1 MKVFN
6 NFYEMEKYYDE
17 STKTYNFIE
26 DNKRL
31 DIQLNFDL
39 SGEYKIYCNDLIA
52 KEINIKHI
60 ECNDLKAESIYNSY
74 GACTI
79 SANYIICKKHLYV
92 SNIKANNI
100 ISLYIYAKN
109 IFCNNINCKSIEV
122 ENKIKCCNINTNSI
136 HSNKIEINNITILNY
151 CIAVEELK
159 TKQIT
164 KLSDRAEVFCCK
176 NDIEYI
182 KEC

>member
-1 MKVFN
+1 MKTFKNLGEIKPYYNQNTSTYEFKEN
-6 NFYEMEKYYDE
+6 NKY
-17 STKTYNFIE
+17 
-26 DNKRL
+26 L
-31 DIQLNFDL
+31 DIQLDFDL
-39 SGEYKIYCNDLIA
+39 LGEYKIKCNNLIA

-100 ISLYIYAKN
+100 ISLYIYVKN

-136 HSNKIEINNITILNY
+136 HGNKIEINNITILNY